1 MHPYLN
7 IAVKAARLAGKIIV
21 DATLHPDSFRVS
33 KKSTSTALALD
44 LVTTVD
50 RACEDLIIKTILR
63 AYPDHNIKAEESGE
77 QLNNSEFT
85 WVIDP
90 LDGTLNFVH
99 GFPFFAVSI
108 AVLNGDQIE
117 HGVIYNPISDEL
129 FTASKGAGAQLNN
142 KRIRCSQNNKLY
154 EAFLSIDVNLLLQRN
169 NILLNTQEELENS
182 LTSRGLCRDLG
193 SAALHLAFVAAGR
206 LDGYCDINLKPW
218 DIAAGALMVREAGG
232 YITDFNGKA
241 DFLTTGD
248 VVAANPKLHQPL
260 LAKLN
265 GTKQ

>member
-21 DATLHPDSFRVS
+21 DATLHPGSFKVA
-33 KKSTSTALALD
+33 KKSTPNLALD

-50 RACEDLIIKTILR
+50 KSCEELIIKTILR

-77 QLNNSEFT
+77 QLNNSEIT

-108 AVLNGDQIE
+108 AVLNGEQIE

-129 FTASKGAGAQLNN
+129 FTASKGSGAQLNN
-142 KRIRCSQNNKLY
+142 RRIRCSENNKLN
-154 EAFLSIDVNLLLQRN
+154 ESFLAIDINLLLQRHN
-169 NILLNTQEELENS
+169 KLSKIENF
-182 LTSRGLCRDLG
+182 LPTRGLCRDLG
-193 SAALHLAFVAAGR
+193 SAALHLAFVASGR

-218 DIAAGALMVREAGG
+218 DMAAGALLVRESGG
-232 YITDFNGKA
+232 YITDFGGKTE
-241 DFLTTGD
+241 FLTTGN
-248 VVAANPKLHQPL
+248 VVAANQKIQKQL
-260 LAKLN
+260 LDIIVS
-265 GTKQ
+265 